1 MNEKNQLVAIYG
13 RVSSERQEKE
23 ATIDSQI
30 EEVEKAIVANG
41 DICVKKYLDDGYSGE
56 LLERPDLDQL
66 RTDASKH
73 LFSKVYILSPD
84 RLSRLHHHAA
94 IIIEDLNRH
103 GVGVVFVN
111 RPIGETMED
120 KLLFNVQSVF
130 SEYEK
135 AKILDRLRRGKLF
148 KIRSG
153 SILGNTPVYGYNY
166 IKDEKSRRGWYE
178 INEKEAET
186 VKLIFS
192 IYLSD
197 NCSGLGGVRKELYK
211 RNIKTRGGSNNW
223 SQSMVARIIS
233 NETYT
238 GITHWG
244 KFKSVEGDS
253 NHGYRRL
260 KNTKRVK
267 RAKEDWLPI
276 EVPQIINQE
285 TFAKVA
291 VKRAT
296 NKSFSPEKAHNDYL
310 LRGLMVHSCG
320 ARMYSKICHDQKYY
334 ICSSRR
340 NAFPLQSNCV
350 ASRHYNGEDLETL
363 VWNGFS
369 ETIQS
374 PSMLL
379 RRMDQKAKNKDGAK
393 EKIQSYILEID
404 KAVARDE
411 EKKNRLVLAYS
422 EGVMTL
428 EELKSQKDDLEKG
441 IQARAEERSGLAKK
455 LNVSFEELPQKVDLK
470 SFSQRIK
477 NTLTKLDVPR
487 KQKVLQNFIS
497 QILLDGDTATVY
509 AVLPKELL
517 VASTSTL
524 S

>member
-1 MNEKNQLVAIYG
+1 MNEKNQLAAIYC

-23 ATIDSQI
+23 GTVDSQI
-30 EEVEKAIVANG
+30 AEVEKAISVSG
-41 DICVKKYLDDGYSGE
+41 DICVKRYVDDGYSGD
-56 LLERPDLDQL
+56 LLERPALDQL
-66 RTDASKH
+66 RTDASKR

-84 RLSRLHHHAA
+84 RLARKHHYAA
-94 IIIEDLNRH
+94 IIMEDLGRY
-103 GVGVVFVN
+103 GVEIVFVN
-111 RPIGETMED
+111 RPIGETIED
-120 KLLFNVQSVF
+120 KLLFNVQSVI

-186 VKLIFS
+186 VRLIFS

-211 RNIKTRGGSNNW
+211 RNIKTRGGSNHW

-233 NETYT
+233 NETYAGT
-238 GITHWG
+238 THWG
-244 KFKSVEGDS
+244 KFRSVEGDS
-253 NHGYRRL
+253 KHGYRRL
-260 KNTKRVK
+260 KNTKRVM

-276 EVPQIINQE
+276 EVPPIIDRA
-285 TFAKVA
+285 TFATVA
-291 VKRAT
+291 VKRAA
-296 NKSFSPEKAHNDYL
+296 NKSFSPEKAHHDYL
-310 LRGLMVHSCG
+310 LRGLLVHSCG
-320 ARMYSKICHDQKYY
+320 AKIYSKVCHEKKYY
-334 ICSSRR
+334 MCSSKR
-340 NAFPLQSNCV
+340 NAFPAKAQCDS
-350 ASRHYNGEDLETL
+350 SRHYNGEDLESL
-363 VWNGFS
+363 VWNGFV

-374 PSMLL
+374 PSLLL
-379 RRMDQKAKNKDGAK
+379 RRIDQKANNKDGAK
-393 EKIQSYILEID
+393 EKVQSRLMEIE
-404 KAVARDE
+404 KAIARDE

-428 EELKSQKDDLEKG
+428 EELRNQKDGLEKG
-441 IQARAEERSGLAKK
+441 INARVEERDGLAAK
-455 LNVSFEELPQKVDLK
+455 LNISFEEPPQKMDLK

-477 NTLTKLDVPR
+477 ASLSKLDVPR

-497 QILLDGDTATVY
+497 QILLDGNAATVY
-509 AVLPKELL
+509 AVLPRELL
-517 VASTSTL
+517 VAPTSTL

>member
-1 MNEKNQLVAIYG
+1 MSEKNQLAAIYC

-23 ATIDSQI
+23 GTVDSQI
-30 EEVEKAIVANG
+30 AEVEKAISLNG
-41 DICVKKYLDDGYSGE
+41 DICVKRYVDDGYSGD
-56 LLERPDLDQL
+56 LLERPALDQL
-66 RTDASKH
+66 RTDASKR

-84 RLSRLHHHAA
+84 RLARKHHYSA
-94 IIIEDLNRH
+94 IIMEDLSRY
-103 GVGVVFVN
+103 GIEIVFVN
-111 RPIGETMED
+111 RPIGETIED
-120 KLLFNVQSVF
+120 RLLFNVQSVI

-148 KIRSG
+148 KIRGG
-153 SILGNTPVYGYNY
+153 SILGNTPVYGYRY

-178 INEKEAET
+178 INEEEAEN
-186 VKLIFS
+186 VRLIFS

-211 RNIKTRGGSNNW
+211 RNIKTRGGSINW

-276 EVPQIINQE
+276 EVPPIIDLA
-285 TFAKVA
+285 TFARVA
-291 VKRAT
+291 VKRAA
-296 NKSFSPEKAHNDYL
+296 NKSFSPEKAHRDYL
-310 LRGLMVHSCG
+310 LRGLMFHSCG
-320 ARMYSKICHDQKYY
+320 AKMYSKICHETKYY
-334 ICSSRR
+334 MCSSRR
-340 NAFPLQSNCV
+340 NSFPAIAPCNNT
-350 ASRHYNGEDLETL
+350 RHYNGEDLENL
-363 VWNGFS
+363 VWGSFV

-374 PSMLL
+374 PSLLL
-379 RRMDQKAKNKDGAK
+379 RRMSQKANSKDGAK
-393 EKIQSYILEID
+393 DRISSRITELEKAI
-404 KAVARDE
+404 ARDE
-411 EKKNRLVLAYS
+411 EKKSRLVLAYS

-428 EELKSQKDDLEKG
+428 EELKVQKDDLEKG
-441 IQARAEERSGLAKK
+441 IQARSEERDGLSAK
-455 LNVSFEELPQKVDLK
+455 LNVSFEKPPQKMDLK

-477 NTLTKLDVPR
+477 KTLMDLDVPR

-497 QILLDGDTATVY
+497 QIQLDGDMATVY

>member
-1 MNEKNQLVAIYG
+1 MNEKNQLVAIYC

-23 ATIDSQI
+23 GTVDSQI
-30 EEVEKAIVANG
+30 AEVEKAISING
-41 DICVKKYLDDGYSGE
+41 DICVKRYVDDGYSGD
-56 LLERPDLDQL
+56 LLERPALDQL
-66 RTDASKH
+66 RTDASKR
-73 LFSKVYILSPD
+73 LFSRVYILSPD
-84 RLSRLHHHAA
+84 RLARKHHYSA
-94 IIIEDLNRH
+94 IIMEDLSRY
-103 GVGVVFVN
+103 GIEIVFVN
-111 RPIGETMED
+111 RPIGETIED
-120 KLLFNVQSVF
+120 RLLFNVQSVI

-148 KIRSG
+148 KIRG
-153 SILGNTPVYGYNY
+153 GNILGNTPVYGYHY

-178 INEKEAET
+178 INEEEAGI
-186 VKLIFS
+186 VRLIFA

-223 SQSMVARIIS
+223 SQSMVARIVS

-238 GITHWG
+238 GTTHWG

-253 NHGYRRL
+253 KNGYRRL

-276 EVPQIINQE
+276 EVPSIIDQA
-285 TFAKVA
+285 TFARVA
-291 VKRAT
+291 VKRAA
-296 NKSFSPEKAHNDYL
+296 NRSFSPNKAHHDYL
-310 LRGLMVHSCG
+310 LRGLMFHSCG
-320 ARMYSKICHDQKYY
+320 AKIYSKICHEQKYY
-334 ICSSRR
+334 ICSSKR
-340 NAFPLQSNCV
+340 NAFPEKAKCES
-350 ASRHYNGEDLETL
+350 SRHYNGEDLESL
-363 VWNGFS
+363 IWNGFV

-374 PSMLL
+374 PALLL
-379 RRMDQKAKNKDGAK
+379 RRISQKANNKDGAK
-393 EKIQSYILEID
+393 EKIQSRVSEID
-404 KAVARDE
+404 KSIARDE

-428 EELKSQKDDLEKG
+428 EELRNQKDDLMKG
-441 IQARAEERSGLAKK
+441 IQARGEERNGLAAK
-455 LNVSFEELPQKVDLK
+455 LNVSFEKPPQKMDLK

-477 NTLTKLDVPR
+477 TILTKLDVPR

-497 QILLDGDTATVY
+497 QIQLDEGTATVY